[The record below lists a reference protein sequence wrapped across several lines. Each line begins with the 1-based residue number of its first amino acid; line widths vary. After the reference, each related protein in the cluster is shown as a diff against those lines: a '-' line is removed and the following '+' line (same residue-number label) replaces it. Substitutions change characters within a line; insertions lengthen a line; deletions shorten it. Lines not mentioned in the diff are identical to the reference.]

1 MGGIALA
8 NKISQAESKNINDPL
23 TELLGETEIKTKRT

>member
-8 NKISQAESKNINDPL
+8 NMISPTESKDINDPL